1 MDAMNSQGRI
11 MQAGVEFQPNL
22 QNPRKPVRLGVLLLT
37 SSGDGVLLGRQPM
50 LERKPP
56 EFADVGPMSLELAA
70 DWVDSMWKDILEANK
85 EHVFLR
91 LNERWRWNLYVRPL
105 RVRTDS
111 EQQDLLTLAKQ
122 VYQKFV
128 GEPFHIPVRRR
139 QSARRPRAHHAPR
152 HRPAERI
159 VVPASWLV
167 SEIVKRSSMLGLAAT
182 A

>member
-1 MDAMNSQGRI
+1 MDAMTPEGRI
-11 MQAGVEFQPNL
+11 MQAGIEFQPDL
-22 QNPRKPVRLGVLLLT
+22 QSPRKPVRLGVLVLT
-37 SSGDGVLLGRQPM
+37 ASGDGVLLGRQPV
-50 LERKPP
+50 LERRPP

-70 DWVDSMWKDILEANK
+70 DWVDSMWKDILEADK

-111 EQQDLLTLAKQ
+111 EQADLLTLAKQ

-128 GEPFHIPVRRR
+128 GEPFHIPSRRR
-139 QSARRPRAHHAPR
+139 RLRALHVPRR
-152 HRPAERI
+152 RPAERLI
-159 VVPASWLV
+159 VPPSWLV